1 MTAKT
6 RQSFPTLRLLAQLLE
21 RPGVC
26 ARVSFDH
33 GLLFAFLQ
41 RPVLESDVPECLQ
54 LHRGCHHWGSTMS
67 HSTSKAYPICHHQPY
82 SMGIQG
88 AEVCRWFCAQIARAA
103 TVQRC
108 IWVLSLVHASMLL
121 CVVFLCKRRLC
132 VFLGLHTR
140 THTDSHTH
148 TSMYARAHTHTP
160 TVRDTS
166 ALRQQDV
173 FFVFRFVGITLEIK
187 PECNVEY
194 RV

>member
-33 GLLFAFLQ
+33 SLLFAFLQ
-41 RPVLESDVPECLQ
+41 RPVLMYDVPECVQ

-82 SMGIQG
+82 SIGIQG

-121 CVVFLCKRRLC
+121 CVVFLCKRRFWAYIRAHAHRLAQ
-132 VFLGLHTR
+132 TR
-140 THTDSHTH
+140 THTQACT
-148 TSMYARAHTHTP
+148 RAHTHTP
-160 TVRDTS
+160 TVRDS
-166 ALRQQDV
+166 PALRQQDV
-173 FFVFRFVGITLEIK
+173 FFVFSLARHHPGNQT
-187 PECNVEY
+187 
-194 RV
+194 

>member
-1 MTAKT
+1 MTH
-6 RQSFPTLRLLAQLLE
+6 QSFPTLRFRAQLLA

-33 GLLFAFLQ
+33 SLLFAFLQ
-41 RPVLESDVPECLQ
+41 RPVLMYDVPECVQ

-82 SMGIQG
+82 SIGIQG

-132 VFLGLHTR
+132 VFLGLHTGTR
-140 THTDSHTH
+140 AQTRTDSHTH
-148 TSMYARAHTHTP
+148 TSMYARAHTHTDSQGHP
-160 TVRDTS
+160 SIEATRCVLCVQLGTAS
-166 ALRQQDV
+166 PWKSNLIAM
-173 FFVFRFVGITLEIK
+173 
-187 PECNVEY
+187 
-194 RV
+194 